1 MVLPGTCSYTPTI
14 IHRETFSCDES
25 WDSVEPGD
33 PALANQRNTE
43 NLPGMWCSNVV
54 CLVGMNIKL
63 GARDQL
69 ALDAE
74 RQTNSL
80 SKHLHGLALHSAQSH
95 PPGVPHCL
103 CGLYHQHRAHGLRKS
118 RRGRLGYHGPLQP
131 QQTVS
136 VPPFTYQGNP
146 HLKSC
151 TDV

>member
-103 CGLYHQHRAHGLRKS
+103 YGLYHQHRAHGLRKS
-118 RRGRLGYHGPLQP
+118 KRSSWIPTSPTSTDSFCSALY
-131 QQTVS
+131 
-136 VPPFTYQGNP
+136 VPR
-146 HLKSC
+146 
-151 TDV
+151 